1 MTDPGDRGIGNPARA
16 RLDAGGVLTMMSL
29 RQLRGPDAAMMV
41 AECGFDGFY
50 VDREHGTYTDAEASA
65 PCAAGQM
72 LGLLPAVR
80 VRANAPADIGAALDG
95 GALCI
100 IVPHVAS
107 ASDARRAVH
116 AAKFPPRGGRSMMA
130 LNPTT
135 RYRALAGDELARSVD
150 ALTMVVAMLE
160 TADGVAAAGEIAA
173 VPGIDALMMGPNDL
187 SAELGIHGQ
196 VRHPMILDA
205 YRAAAEA
212 ARANRRHFVAGG
224 AGGPE
229 AAELAALGARIFMGG
244 SDVGYMIASGR
255 AAAATLRRQAG
266 GAG

>member
-1 MTDPGDRGIGNPARA
+1 MTQDGGIGNAARA
-16 RLDAGGVLTMMSL
+16 RLEAGGIATMMSL

-65 PCAAGQM
+65 TGAAGQL
-72 LGLLPAVR
+72 LGLRPAVR
-80 VRANAPADIGAALDG
+80 VRATAPADIGAALDG

-100 IVPHVAS
+100 IVPHVTS
-107 ASDARRAVH
+107 AGEARRAVQ
-116 AAKFPPRGGRSMMA
+116 AARFPPRGGRSMMA

-135 RYRALAGDELARSVD
+135 RYRSVPGAELARQVD
-150 ALTMVVAMLE
+150 ALVMVVAMLE
-160 TADGVAAAGEIAA
+160 TADGVAAAAEIAA

-196 VRHPMILDA
+196 VRHPRILEA
-205 YRAAAEA
+205 YREA
-212 ARANRRHFVAGG
+212 ARAARAAGIHFVAGG
-224 AGGPE
+224 AGGPD

-244 SDVGYMIASGR
+244 SDVGYMIASGK
-255 AAAATLRRQAG
+255 AAASTLRKQATG
-266 GAG
+266 TG

>member
-1 MTDPGDRGIGNPARA
+1 MTTGMDIGNAARA
-16 RLDAGGVLTMMSL
+16 RLDAGGIVTMMSL

-50 VDREHGTYTDAEASA
+50 VDREHGAYTDAEASA
-65 PCAAGQM
+65 LCAAGQL

-80 VRANAPADIGAALDG
+80 VRANAAADIGAALDG
-95 GALCI
+95 GALCV

-107 ASDARRAVH
+107 AEEARRAVH
-116 AAKFPPRGGRSMMA
+116 AARFPPRGGRSMMA

-135 RYRALAGDELARSVD
+135 RYRSLPGAELARQVD
-150 ALTMVVAMLE
+150 ALTMVIAMLE
-160 TADGVAAAGEIAA
+160 TEDGVAAAAEIAA

-196 VRHPMILDA
+196 VRHPRILEA
-205 YRAAAEA
+205 YRAAARA
-212 ARANRRHFVAGG
+212 ARAQGIHFVAGG

-229 AAELAALGARIFMGG
+229 ASELAALGARIFMGG
-244 SDVGYMIASGR
+244 SDAGYMITSGK
-255 AAAATLRRQAG
+255 AAATALRKQA
-266 GAG
+266 AGTG